1 MTVFQRLA
9 SKMGESRR
17 FLRSTDTQEE
27 FKKVLRIIN
36 DANPD
41 QLASFSGCSKL
52 HEHVQSSVPYVLDDN
67 FKMNPLNLK
76 SVEAQVKYNDYLL
89 RMGVIG
95 SPTGQSTRNIGS
107 IQTCEVGVQGDEI
120 LNLNI
125 RGGTQS
131 AKAANTHQRYTKLAQ
146 SPSRVFYSV
155 AGRKISIPVP
165 NERPL
170 NTKQSKTSGAMS
182 KLFMKY
188 NKQIS
193 DQRNAIDR
201 FSSNPFD

>member
-1 MTVFQRLA
+1 MSQNRTETNNLNVNSNKNLTKGNDSQALRKSSQVDELGQSHGYRLINNVYGQKSMQSSAAPNSQESTRNKKNQDSLTVFQRLA

-27 FKKVLRIIN
+27 FRKVLRIIN

-95 SPTGQSTRNIGS
+95 SPTG
-107 IQTCEVGVQGDEI
+107 
-120 LNLNI
+120 
-125 RGGTQS
+125 
-131 AKAANTHQRYTKLAQ
+131 
-146 SPSRVFYSV
+146 
-155 AGRKISIPVP
+155 
-165 NERPL
+165 
-170 NTKQSKTSGAMS
+170 
-182 KLFMKY
+182 
-188 NKQIS
+188 
-193 DQRNAIDR
+193 
-201 FSSNPFD
+201 